1 MKQVFQLAL
10 VFAMVAVLAAAAT
23 MTATAGAQTTAGAT
37 QQQGQQNDTAV
48 LKNQVKDLIS
58 KSLVHDEQIRQ
69 LIANDE
75 KDGGG

>member
-10 VFAMVAVLAAAAT
+10 VFAMMAVGLVTTAAT
-23 MTATAGAQTTAGAT
+23 TTTVGAQTTT
-37 QQQGQQNDTAV
+37 QQQQNDTAV

-75 KDGGG
+75 KDGG

>member
-10 VFAMVAVLAAAAT
+10 VFAMVTALTATAAAA
-23 MTATAGAQTTAGAT
+23 AEAAP
-37 QQQGQQNDTAV
+37 QQNDTAV

-58 KSLVHDEQIRQ
+58 KSLIHDEQIRQ

-75 KDGGG
+75 KDDGG